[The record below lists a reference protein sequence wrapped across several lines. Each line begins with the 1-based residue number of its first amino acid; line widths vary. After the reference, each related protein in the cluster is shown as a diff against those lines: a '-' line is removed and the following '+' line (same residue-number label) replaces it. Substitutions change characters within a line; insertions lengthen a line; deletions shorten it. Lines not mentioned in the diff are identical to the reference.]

1 MSSPDNGERSDR
13 APNLLYAPKWVGD
26 NRQPTAR
33 NPEIGPSKER
43 KRSPLTRDPSQRRR
57 SLELEIVHSYQ
68 PPPRRLGRFGVSAG
82 FVLAVA
88 LGIVIGLFVT
98 GAFPS
103 IFVETSRL
111 STKVSEPTATLGHSK
126 NLERASSPSAD
137 AVIAAPGQQG
147 NGATNV
153 ATIGATTEPAPIVRG
168 VTASEIRFE
177 ISPPLTGSSRELGQ
191 NKKIGIAA
199 YCGTIHPIAM
209 SSTIGANVAKLPDL
223 LR

>member
-1 MSSPDNGERSDR
+1 
-13 APNLLYAPKWVGD
+13 VGD

-33 NPEIGPSKER
+33 NPELGPFKER
-43 KRSPLTRDPSQRRR
+43 ERSPLTRDPSQQRR
-57 SLELEIVHSYQ
+57 SLEPDIVDFRQ
-68 PPPRRLGRFGVSAG
+68 PPPRQLGRFGVSAG
-82 FVLAVA
+82 YGFAVA

-111 STKVSEPTATLGHSK
+111 STKISEPTATLGHSK
-126 NLERASSPSAD
+126 NLEQASSSGPAD
-137 AVIAAPGQQG
+137 MSAAPAQQS
-147 NGATNV
+147 NGAINV
-153 ATIGATTEPAPIVRG
+153 ATLGATTEAAPIVRG

-191 NKKIGIAA
+191 NMKMGIAA

-209 SSTIGANVAKLPDL
+209 SSTIAANIAKLPEL
-223 LR
+223 LRKD